1 MSPVIIDLPVPLL
14 YETTALKYR
23 QQSPRRGM
31 GPAHWDP
38 KAISPFALSG
48 VKKHRLFEELARSFC
63 ALDRQGK
70 RAADGPGP
78 DPPGFGMKKQG
89 WCSVDGV
96 CN

>member
-1 MSPVIIDLPVPLL
+1 
-14 YETTALKYR
+14 
-23 QQSPRRGM
+23 M

-38 KAISPFALSG
+38 KAISPFALPG

-78 DPPGFGMKKQG
+78 DPFSVRGGMVPFFIFVVAYGYRHVGYTKQKKAIRKSI
-89 WCSVDGV
+89 SVQPF
-96 CN
+96 

>member
-1 MSPVIIDLPVPLL
+1 
-14 YETTALKYR
+14 
-23 QQSPRRGM
+23 M
-31 GPAHWDP
+31 GLAHWDP
-38 KAISPFALSG
+38 KAISPFALPG